1 MTQRYTNNARSYL
14 QTAIS
19 AADTS
24 LTVVLGGAAVFPV
37 ISGGDTFS
45 VTLVSA
51 MGYLEIVTVTSVTDD
66 VLTIQRGQENTTPQ
80 AFAAGSLVELR
91 ITAAALTDALD
102 RALTGSINATSA
114 YGFTRPGDA
123 SELFEY
129 GAATVAQNIYG
140 SVIRFTAAGKL
151 TTKGQIAI
159 EDDNVYTCRF
169 QYSRSLNSGD
179 PANDGLQF
187 GIDLLN
193 GFGNLLE
200 ERTLASDNTL
210 LVQSQ
215 ERRVEV
221 KIATS
226 TLPSATVV
234 LSPTVKYVR
243 PWVKVYGIG
252 HQTDIEVCGVEID
265 PPPGAQGVP
274 GPNAEITVSGAPAV
288 ARTFYVTMTGND
300 NNEGTTL
307 YAPLRTIN
315 EALTKATE
323 LDEVCA
329 VLVHP
334 GEYTVQPDTLIPRN
348 CVLYG
353 YDLRGTKLSLPT
365 GQEVNNMFLM
375 SSGIKVRGF
384 TFSGL
389 RHEEGWS
396 LTTPPQ
402 KGFAFAFNPGEIITR
417 SPYIADCSQLHNFT
431 QDEMTLPI
439 DKAAGNPLMPRGGG
453 NIIADGSILGPSS
466 PLRSVVVDSFTAINP
481 NGVGYLMMR
490 DAFVQLVSVF
500 TNWSRVGLWA
510 HQGGQVTVAN
520 SNNTFGDYAF
530 ASTGFRNVLRLP
542 DLDPTA
548 PLDVYIPAADEIV
561 EDQAVIIDNMYA
573 QLASEF
579 VEVQNFTAEQEA
591 LTRRDA
597 ATLLKN
603 LSDDLRSGQDRGIRY
618 FLRGLFD
625 WNAQYH
631 FDAALLP
638 IFLRSYEIL
647 LAEIKLR
654 PPQIILPAEDMLDY
668 LFAFLATNLE
678 TPQTFGFP
686 SVIEATGQQFS
697 YAGTGVN
704 YNSLPISQRG
714 TGRAND
720 PTQAIFKADGGR
732 IYATFST
739 ETGDTYLGE
748 DLRVDFERNTIEGQA
763 FSRGV
768 QNIALPLIIGVG
780 G

>member
-1 MTQRYTNNARSYL
+1 MTTEATGPYNGNGT
-14 QTAIS
+14 
-19 AADTS
+19 
-24 LTVVLGGAAVFPV
+24 TVVF
-37 ISGGDTFS
+37 SYTF
-45 VTLVSA
+45 LVQDPA
-51 MGYLEIVTVTSVTDD
+51 DLTVTVTSPSGVS
-66 VLTIQRGQENTTPQ
+66 VIQTLNIDYTVSGVSNPTGGQITMVVPPPV
-80 AFAAGSLVELR
+80 GSLLL
-91 ITAAALTDALD
+91 ITNEPTPN
-102 RALTGSINATSA
+102 TGSDTSPYITTGAA
-114 YGFTRPGDA
+114 YGFDRPGDA
-123 SELFEY
+123 SELFDF
-129 GAATVAQNIYG
+129 GDATVAQNIYG
-140 SVIRFTAAGKL
+140 SVIRFTKAGKL
-151 TTKGQIAI
+151 TTRGLVAI
-159 EDDNVYTCRF
+159 EVDDVYTYRVR
-169 QYSRSLNSGD
+169 YSRSLDSGD

-193 GFGNLLE
+193 GFGNLLG

-215 ERRVEV
+215 ERSVEV
-221 KIATS
+221 KLATS
-226 TLPSATVV
+226 TLPSAEVI
-234 LSPTVKYVR
+234 LPSSVKYVR

-252 HQTDIEVCGVEID
+252 HQTDIEVCGVAVD

-288 ARTFYVTMTGND
+288 ARTFYVTMSGND
-300 NNEGTTL
+300 NNDGSTL
-307 YAPLRTIN
+307 YAPLATIGAGLAKAA
-315 EALTKATE
+315 ALE
-323 LDEVCA
+323 EPA
-329 VLVHP
+329 VVIVHP
-334 GEYTVQPDTLIPRN
+334 GEYIVQPDTEIPRN
-348 CVLYG
+348 CALYG
-353 YDLRGTKLSLPT
+353 YDLRTTKLSLPF
-365 GQEVNNMFLM
+365 GFEENNMFLM
-375 SSGIKVRGF
+375 TSGIKVRGF

-389 RHEEGWS
+389 RHEEGWD
-396 LTTPPQ
+396 LETPPQ
-402 KGFAFAFNPGEIITR
+402 KGFAFAFKPGEIITR
-417 SPYIADCSQLHNFT
+417 SPYIADCSQLHSFT

-453 NIIADGSILGPSS
+453 NIIADGSVLGPSS

-481 NGVGYLMMR
+481 NGVGYLMIR

-520 SNNTFGDYAF
+520 SNNTFGDYAL
-530 ASTGFRNVLRLP
+530 ASTGFRNILQLP
-542 DLDPTA
+542 DFDPLA
-548 PLDVYIPAADEIV
+548 PLGVYEPAADQIAL
-561 EDQAVIIDNMYA
+561 DADTIINNMYA

-579 VEVQNFTAEQEA
+579 VEVQNFTVEQEA

-603 LSDDLRSGQDRGIRY
+603 LVDDLRSGQERGIRY
-618 FLRGLFD
+618 FIRGLFD
-625 WNAQYH
+625 WNAEYH
-631 FDAALLP
+631 FDPALLP

-654 PPQIILPAEDMLDY
+654 PPQVILPAEDMLDY
-668 LFAFLATNLE
+668 LFAFLAAQLSD
-678 TPQTFGFP
+678 PQTTGFP

-714 TGRAND
+714 TGRASD
-720 PTQAIFKADGGR
+720 PTLAIYKDGGGR
-732 IYATFST
+732 VYATFST